1 MRKIWLILAACL
13 LLSGCGGDKGA
24 PQPEAAEEESAE
36 VPAGLTMELE
46 HQVYDPSLTSYTYL
60 IENGTEQSVDFGE
73 VYTLQRQTADGWEDL
88 TMRENAGWEAIGYTL
103 GPGDTM
109 ALTCGFSLFE
119 ETPEAGEYR
128 LVKEVGGSTLYAE
141 FSLGES
147 PYTAETPYGYAPL
160 EELPEEY
167 GIQDLDSDAPQ
178 VDGDAGVIFTSGAT
192 LSAELIPAFLE
203 KVAMDVPCQL
213 RTVQAYGESRPMVID
228 VIYEDGTFLW
238 KMRDAGEITQRCF
251 SYIVTDGTDLY
262 LSNGA
267 DWDAGE
273 RYGDKRVFLVPP
285 MAGEEWVSDVESME
299 ADRLAENTARYS
311 LWSDDG
317 AWNVRLTEEP
327 TVFSVSWKKE
337 GEGAWGK
344 RFDLQ
349 DWDGIE
355 TAITGIQWQADGML
369 LLTCET
375 ADGGASKVL
384 FDVETGSLQT
394 LSSGTPRQETEL
406 QRNGGGYSSA
416 VSLNQFKNK
425 IDKKLSFLIC

>member
-13 LLSGCGGDKGA
+13 LLSGCGGDK
-24 PQPEAAEEESAE
+24 EASQLETATEQSAE
-36 VPAGLTMELE
+36 APVGLTMELE
-46 HQVYDPSLTSYTYL
+46 HTVYDPSLTSYTYL
-60 IENGTEQSVDFGE
+60 IENNTEQSVDFGE
-73 VYTLQRQTADGWEDL
+73 AYTLQRQTGGGWENL
-88 TMRENAGWEAIGYTL
+88 TLRENAGWNAVGYTL
-103 GPGDTM
+103 EPGDTM
-109 ALTCGFSLFE
+109 ALSCGFSLFE
-119 ETPEAGEYR
+119 EEPEAGEYR
-128 LVKEVGGSTLYAE
+128 LVKEVGGTTLYAA

-147 PYTAETPYGYAPL
+147 RYTAQTPYGYAPL

-167 GIQDLDSDAPQ
+167 GVPDIDSDTSQ
-178 VDGDAGVIFTSGAT
+178 EDGDTGVLFTSGAT
-192 LSAELIPAFLE
+192 LSEELIPAFLK
-203 KVAMDVPCQL
+203 KVSLDVPCQL

-238 KMRDAGEITQRCF
+238 KMRDAGEITQRRF

-285 MAGEEWVSDVESME
+285 MAGEDWVSDVEAMT

-317 AWNVRLTEEP
+317 VWNVCLTEEP
-327 TVFSVSWKKE
+327 TVFSVSWKKA

-355 TAITGIQWQADGML
+355 TAITGIQWQTGGML

-384 FDVETGSLQT
+384 FDAETETLQT
-394 LSSGTPRQETEL
+394 LSSGTPRQETQWQET
-406 QRNGGGYSSA
+406 A
-416 VSLNQFKNK
+416 EDTAPPF
-425 IDKKLSFLIC
+425 F